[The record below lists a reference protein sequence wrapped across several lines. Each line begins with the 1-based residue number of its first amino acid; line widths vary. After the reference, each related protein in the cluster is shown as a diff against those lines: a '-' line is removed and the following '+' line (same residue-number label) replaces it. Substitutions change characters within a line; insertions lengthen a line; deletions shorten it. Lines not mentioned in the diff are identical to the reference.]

1 MKVSLCSLCFLC
13 AFVVKENSGFG
24 TGCSAFAIRKIRHSS
39 LVIQNIP
46 TSSHQQIRIMKSLF
60 FVILI
65 IPLFSFVEMNFSE
78 REYIIEEG
86 SKLYLQGSSNVNQF
100 RCDCDQKFS
109 KNSFVITNSTDGKT
123 AAFQKAV
130 LHLPSKSLDCGNN
143 GINKDMYKTLRA
155 DEFPNIQ
162 IKLSDIEF
170 LENKNALSTS
180 GDWVRL
186 KANVVVTIAGVSKK
200 TSLMVKAKSLGAD
213 RFHFIAQKDL
223 LLSDFKLTP
232 PSPLFGLIKVNDQ
245 VTIHLDLITKVI

>member
-123 AAFQKAV
+123 AAFQ
-130 LHLPSKSLDCGNN
+130 
-143 GINKDMYKTLRA
+143 
-155 DEFPNIQ
+155 
-162 IKLSDIEF
+162 
-170 LENKNALSTS
+170 
-180 GDWVRL
+180 
-186 KANVVVTIAGVSKK
+186 
-200 TSLMVKAKSLGAD
+200 
-213 RFHFIAQKDL
+213 
-223 LLSDFKLTP
+223 
-232 PSPLFGLIKVNDQ
+232 
-245 VTIHLDLITKVI
+245 